1 MAAESLI
8 LTPPSSVG
16 AAIDLNGT
24 KWRIQ
29 DLSLGNPA
37 RREDLVTSN
46 DSHGGMPARVSMR
59 DAREVTATL
68 RLMDAANM
76 NAALESIG
84 DLEQQLELAE
94 RLASSGPTNPVEE
107 CVRLVYTPK
116 DSTQT
121 YSLIVLTG
129 EISEI
134 PKDHEGWLIGYP
146 TVNVRFVCDP
156 FAYGARRSYLDTTTV
171 AEIAPSISVPGGPGD
186 VSPWTRMAIKEVASI
201 GRGLLRIGVKNTA
214 QNTTATVFDGTDD
227 RITTAYNPFT
237 NNSTRTYMGW
247 ANRTTSTTADTL
259 FAGSVA
265 NPAVLAL
272 SSGSQ
277 NVTWKPQNSTTT
289 TWTAAW
295 PGNAQWVHWAL
306 VFNEST
312 DAASLYIN
320 GALVTASTNAQ
331 AYNGTPGTLVIGA
344 RQSTTDPFVGSM
356 AFFSVHEKALTAEE
370 ISAAS
375 RRLSADQLV
384 SFGSLAILLPL
395 DAASGLADLSGNG
408 QNGTAA
414 GSITVGGAAGPL
426 DESALSA
433 VISSA
438 AWTAVAGSL
447 TAGPPAFVSN
457 STTDYDNWTVL
468 AQLPR
473 QFRTGSFRVYA
484 HRIYN
489 TSSTTGS
496 TIRLAWR
503 GVGSSIRRGPVVDI
517 QPASS
522 DLYLGEI
529 STETAWEGWLETRG
543 PVEVYDLILVPVDS
557 YLEASGPQSSVQ
569 MVGITAA
576 LDALQ
581 TTSTHIDARTLTTG
595 GSWSTVNSSSP
606 TWPVSA
612 ANWARRTATSM
623 GSPAFAQAGTT
634 NHMEVQL
641 QATVRFSA
649 GISQGGALL
658 VAQGIYA
665 RYVDSSNYLAFGMRG
680 GGFLSLASNP
690 ALVMVIAG
698 TATVLWNG
706 LQTGNSIT
714 SSELKLKLQLTS
726 DGRWYVN
733 FSGGDKNAVQTAF
746 GQNGV
751 LSSGGTLGN
760 TGAAKAGLFDNHT
773 TAGAATRD
781 WKDFSIRNL
790 MGVTP
795 PPLPSAQTI
804 RLQGPK
810 LTTTDGTE
818 YPYIGSSGITLR
830 PEANNNLTVMAQ
842 RVAGLHG
849 SSADTAALD
858 IDIDGYPRF
867 LSVPHT

>member
-37 RREDLVTSN
+37 RREDLVTST
-46 DSHGGMPARVSMR
+46 DSHGGMPARASMR

-134 PKDHEGWLIGYP
+134 PKDHQGWLIGYP
-146 TVNVRFVCDP
+146 TVNVRFICDP
-156 FAYGARRSYLDTTTV
+156 FAYGARRTYLDTTTT

-201 GRGLLRIGVKNTA
+201 SRGLLRIGVKNTA
-214 QNTTATVFDGTDD
+214 QNTTATSFDGSDD

-247 ANRTTSTTADTL
+247 ANRTNSTTADTL

-306 VFNEST
+306 VFNEAT
-312 DAASLYIN
+312 DAATLYIN
-320 GALVTASTNAQ
+320 GALVSASTNAQ
-331 AYNGTPGTLVIGA
+331 AYNATPGTLVIGA

-356 AFFSVHEKALTAEE
+356 AFFSVHEKALSAEE

-384 SFGSLAILLPL
+384 SFGGLSILLPL
-395 DAASGLADLSGNG
+395 DAASGLTDLSGSG

-414 GSITVGGAAGPL
+414 GGITIGGAAGPL

-433 VISSA
+433 VISSST
-438 AWTAVAGSL
+438 WTAVAGSA

-457 STTDYDNWTVL
+457 STSDYANWTVL

-496 TIRLAWR
+496 QIRLAWR

-517 QPASS
+517 QPNSS
-522 DLYLGEI
+522 DLYLGEV
-529 STETAWEGWLETRG
+529 STETAWDGWLETRG
-543 PVEVYDLILVPVDS
+543 PVLVTDLILVPVDS
-557 YLEASGPQSSVQ
+557 YVEASSPLGSVQ
-569 MVGITAA
+569 MVGTTAA

-581 TTSTHIDARTLTTG
+581 TTSTHIDGRTLTTG

-623 GSPAFAQAGTT
+623 GSPAFAQAGTA
-634 NHMEVQL
+634 NHMEVQV
-641 QATVRFSA
+641 QATIRQPA
-649 GISQGGALL
+649 GVSDGGAL
-658 VAQGIYA
+658 VAGQGIYA
-665 RYVDSSNYLAFGMRG
+665 RYVDSSNYVVFGMSAA
-680 GGFLSLASNP
+680 GGFFTP
-690 ALVMVIAG
+690 VLVLVLAG
-698 TATVLWNG
+698 TATKIWTG
-706 LQTGNSIT
+706 LPTGVSIAT
-714 SSELKLKLQLTS
+714 GMTLKLQLTS
-726 DGRWYVN
+726 DGRWYVD
-733 FSGGDKNAVQTAF
+733 FRGGTTNTVQAAF
-746 GQNGV
+746 GQHGT
-751 LSSGGTLGN
+751 LSSGATLGN
-760 TGAAKAGLFDNHT
+760 TGAAKAGLFDNHSV
-773 TAGAATRD
+773 AGAATRD
-781 WKDFSIRNL
+781 WKDFSIRAL
-790 MGVTP
+790 AGVTP
-795 PPLPSAQTI
+795 SPLPASQTI

-818 YPYIGSSGITLR
+818 YPYIGSSGITLE

-842 RVAGLHG
+842 RMAGLHG
-849 SSADTAALD
+849 AGADTPALD

>member
-16 AAIDLNGT
+16 AGTDLNGT

-29 DLSLGNPA
+29 ELSFGNPS
-37 RREDLVTSN
+37 RREDLVTST

-84 DLEQQLELAE
+84 DLEQKLELAE

-134 PKDHEGWLIGYP
+134 PRDHQGWLIGYP
-146 TVNVRFVCDP
+146 TVEVRFICDP
-156 FAYGARRSYLDTTTV
+156 FAYGALRTYLDTTTT

-186 VSPWTRMAIKEVASI
+186 VSPWTRMAIKDTAAV

-214 QNTTATVFDGTDD
+214 QNTTATAFDGSDD
-227 RITTAYNPFT
+227 RITTTYNPFT
-237 NNSTRTYMGW
+237 NASTRTYMGW
-247 ANRTTSTTADTL
+247 ANRTTSTSADTL
-259 FAGSVA
+259 FSGSVA
-265 NPAVLAL
+265 SPAVLAL

-306 VFNEST
+306 VFNEGT
-312 DAASLYIN
+312 DAVSLFIN
-320 GALVTASTNAQ
+320 GALVTATTNAQ
-331 AYNGTPGTLVIGA
+331 AYNATPGNLVIGA

-356 AFFSVHEKALTAEE
+356 AWFSVHEKALTAEE

-384 SFGSLAILLPL
+384 SFGGLGILLAL
-395 DAASGLADLSGNG
+395 DAASGLTDLSGNVRT
-408 QNGTAA
+408 GTAA
-414 GSITVGGAAGPL
+414 GGITTGGVTGPL

-433 VISSA
+433 VISSS

-457 STTDYDNWTVL
+457 ATTDYDNFTVL

-489 TSSTTGS
+489 TANLTGG
-496 TIRLAWR
+496 TVRLAWR

-529 STETAWEGWLETRG
+529 STETAWDGWLETRG
-543 PVEVYDLILVPVDS
+543 PVFVTDLILVPVDS
-557 YLEASGPQSSVQ
+557 YLEASSPQSSVQ
-569 MVGITAA
+569 MVGTTAA

-581 TTSTHIDARTLTTG
+581 TTSAHIDTRTLTTG
-595 GSWSTVNSSSP
+595 GAWSTVNSASP

-612 ANWARRTATSM
+612 ANWARRTAVSM
-623 GSPAFAQAGTT
+623 ASPAFAQAGTA
-634 NHMEVQL
+634 NHMEVQV
-641 QATVRFSA
+641 QATLRQSSGAVT
-649 GISQGGALL
+649 GGSIQ
-658 VAQGIYA
+658 VGHGIYA
-665 RYVDSSNYLAFGMRG
+665 RYVDGSNYLAFGHHYY
-680 GGFLSLASNP
+680 LSQTYP
-690 ALVMVIAG
+690 HLVLVLAG
-698 TATVLWNG
+698 TSYLLWRGLPIANGTVASLT
-706 LQTGNSIT
+706 LTI
-714 SSELKLKLQLTS
+714 QLTS
-726 DGRWYVN
+726 DGRYAATTEGGTFNTRQVVLGQ
-733 FSGGDKNAVQTAF
+733 SGTLA
-746 GQNGV
+746 
-751 LSSGGTLGN
+751 SGATLGN
-760 TGAAKAGLFDNHT
+760 TGAAKAGLFDFQS
-773 TAGAATRD
+773 TATASDRD

-790 MGVTP
+790 AGVTP
-795 PPLPSAQTI
+795 SPLPSGQTI

-818 YPYIGSSGITLR
+818 YPYIGSSGVTLE

-842 RVAGLHG
+842 RMAGNHG
-849 SSADTAALD
+849 ADADTPALD

>member
-16 AAIDLNGT
+16 AGIDLNGT
-24 KWRIQ
+24 KWRTQ
-29 DLSLGNPA
+29 ELSLGNPS
-37 RREDLVTSN
+37 RREDLVTST

-84 DLEQQLELAE
+84 ELEQKLELAE

-134 PKDHEGWLIGYP
+134 PRDHQGWLIGYP
-146 TVNVRFVCDP
+146 TVEVRFICDP
-156 FAYGARRSYLDTTTV
+156 FAYGALRTYLDTTTT

-186 VSPWTRMAIKEVASI
+186 VSPWTRMAIKDTAAV

-214 QNTTATVFDGTDD
+214 QNTTATAFDGSDD
-227 RITTAYNPFT
+227 RITTTYNPFT
-237 NNSTRTYMGW
+237 NATTRTYMGW
-247 ANRTTSTTADTL
+247 ANRTTSTSADTL
-259 FAGSVA
+259 FSGSVA
-265 NPAVLAL
+265 SPAVLAL

-306 VFNEST
+306 VFNEGT
-312 DAASLYIN
+312 DAVSLFIN
-320 GALVTASTNAQ
+320 GALVTATTNAQ
-331 AYNGTPGTLVIGA
+331 AYNATPGNLVIGA

-356 AFFSVHEKALTAEE
+356 AWFSVHEKALTAEE

-375 RRLSADQLV
+375 RRFSADQLV
-384 SFGSLAILLPL
+384 SFGGLGILLAL
-395 DAASGLADLSGNG
+395 DAASGLTDLSGNVRT
-408 QNGTAA
+408 GTAA
-414 GSITVGGAAGPL
+414 GGITIGGVIGPL

-433 VISSA
+433 VIPSST
-438 AWTAVAGSL
+438 WTAVAGSL

-457 STTDYDNWTVL
+457 ATTDYDNFTVL

-484 HRIYN
+484 HKAVN
-489 TSSTTGS
+489 TSGVTGS
-496 TIRLAWR
+496 TVRLAWR

-517 QPASS
+517 QPALS

-529 STETAWEGWLETRG
+529 STETAWDGWLETRG
-543 PVEVYDLILVPVDS
+543 PVRVYDLILVPVDS
-557 YLEASGPQSSVQ
+557 YLEASGPQSSIQ
-569 MVGITAA
+569 MVGTTAA

-581 TTSTHIDARTLTTG
+581 TTSTHIDTRTLTTG
-595 GSWSTVNSSSP
+595 GAWSTVNSASP

-612 ANWARRTATSM
+612 ANYARRTAVGM
-623 GSPAFAQAGTT
+623 ASPAFAQAGTA
-634 NHMEVQL
+634 NHMEVQV

-649 GISQGGALL
+649 GVPEGGALV

-680 GGFLSLASNP
+680 GGFLSLASYP
-690 ALVMVIAG
+690 ALVVVVAG
-698 TATVLWNG
+698 TATVLWDG
-706 LQTGNSIT
+706 LQTGNTIASGEMT
-714 SSELKLKLQLTS
+714 LKLQLTS
-726 DGRWYVN
+726 DGRWYVD
-733 FSGGDKNAVQTAF
+733 FSGGGTNADQTAF
-746 GQNGV
+746 GQNGL

-773 TAGAATRD
+773 AAGAATRD

-790 MGVTP
+790 AGVTP
-795 PPLPSAQTI
+795 SPLPSGQTI

-818 YPYIGSSGITLR
+818 YPYIGSSGVTLE

-842 RVAGLHG
+842 RMAGNHG
-849 SSADTAALD
+849 ADADTPALD

>member
-16 AAIDLNGT
+16 AGIDLNGT

-29 DLSLGNPA
+29 ELSLGNPS

-46 DSHGGMPARVSMR
+46 DSDGGMPARVSMR

-68 RLMDAANM
+68 RLMDAASM

-84 DLEQQLELAE
+84 DLEQKLELAE

-121 YSLIVLTG
+121 FSLIVLTG
-129 EISEI
+129 EISQI
-134 PKDHEGWLIGYP
+134 PRDHQGWLIGYP
-146 TVNVRFVCDP
+146 TVEVRFICDP
-156 FAYGARRSYLDTTTV
+156 FAYGALRTYLDTTTT

-186 VSPWTRMAIKEVASI
+186 VSPWTRMAIKDTAAV

-214 QNTTATVFDGTDD
+214 QNTTATAFDGSDD
-227 RITTAYNPFT
+227 RITTTYNPFT
-237 NNSTRTYMGW
+237 NGSTRTYMGW
-247 ANRTTSTTADTL
+247 ANRTNSTTADTL

-265 NPAVLAL
+265 SPAVLAL

-306 VFNEST
+306 VFNEGT
-312 DAASLYIN
+312 DAASLFIN
-320 GALVTASTNAQ
+320 GALVTATTNAQ
-331 AYNGTPGTLVIGA
+331 AYNGTPGNLVIGA

-356 AFFSVHEKALTAEE
+356 AWFSVHEKALTAEE

-375 RRLSADQLV
+375 RRFSADQLV
-384 SFGSLAILLPL
+384 SFGGLGILLPL
-395 DAASGLADLSGNG
+395 DAASGLTDLSGNVRT
-408 QNGTAA
+408 GTAA
-414 GSITVGGAAGPL
+414 GGITIGGVIGPL

-433 VISSA
+433 VISSST
-438 AWTAVAGSL
+438 WTAVAGSL
-447 TAGPPAFVSN
+447 TAGPPAYVSN
-457 STTDYDNWTVL
+457 ATTDYDNFTVL

-484 HRIYN
+484 HKVYN
-489 TSSTTGS
+489 TSGIEGS
-496 TIRLAWR
+496 TVRLAWR

-529 STETAWEGWLETRG
+529 STETAWDGWLETRG
-543 PVEVYDLILVPVDS
+543 PVRVYDLILVPVDS
-557 YLEASGPQSSVQ
+557 YLEAAGPQASIQ
-569 MVGITAA
+569 MVGTTAA

-581 TTSTHIDARTLTTG
+581 TTSAHIDTRTLTTG
-595 GSWSTVNSSSP
+595 GAWSTVNSASP

-612 ANWARRTATSM
+612 ANYARRTAVSM
-623 GSPAFAQAGTT
+623 ASPAFAQAGTA
-634 NHMEVQL
+634 NHMEVQV
-641 QATVRFSA
+641 QATVRFSD
-649 GISQGGALL
+649 GVPQGGAL
-658 VAQGIYA
+658 VTAHGIYA

-690 ALVMVIAG
+690 ALVMVVAG

-706 LQTGNSIT
+706 LQTGNTNASGEMT
-714 SSELKLKLQLTS
+714 LKLQLTS
-726 DGRWYVN
+726 DGRWYVD
-733 FSGGDKNAVQTAF
+733 FSGGGTNAVQTAF

-773 TAGAATRD
+773 AAGASTRD

-790 MGVTP
+790 AGVTP
-795 PPLPSAQTI
+795 APLPASQTI

-818 YPYIGSSGITLR
+818 YPYIGSSGVTLE

-842 RVAGLHG
+842 RMAGLHG
-849 SSADTAALD
+849 ADADTPALD